1 MRNIEH
7 TSNRWYELPIPK
19 SSSIVRCA
27 TGHDGQHA
35 VFLDADGVAFFTGL
49 AKRGEDGDLSRFS
62 TFWLHE
68 KMYIYNFNFCS
79 FPSAK
84 HRRQQKSSRPK
95 RFTSVEGKSVID
107 IACNNGSSAMV
118 TKDGELY
125 LFGKDSTYCDSA
137 TGTSFLV

>member
-1 MRNIEH
+1 MSYQGKASSLGLKSGESVRNIEH

-62 TFWLHE
+62 TFWLHDL
-68 KMYIYNFNFCS
+68 KKNVHIQF
-79 FPSAK
+79 
-84 HRRQQKSSRPK
+84 
-95 RFTSVEGKSVID
+95 
-107 IACNNGSSAMV
+107 
-118 TKDGELY
+118 
-125 LFGKDSTYCDSA
+125 LFVPIS
-137 TGTSFLV
+137 